1 MQAIGFETS
10 LPITDAQ
17 SLLAFEA
24 PMPSIAAHEVLVK
37 IEAIAVNPVDIKIR
51 NVGAPPAG
59 EKRILGWDAAG
70 VVTEVGSAV
79 YLHLLIPKLLFFLC
93 LHHLEL

>member
-37 IEAIAVNPVDIKIR
+37 IEAIAVNPVDV
-51 NVGAPPAG
+51 NGNLNLTP
-59 EKRILGWDAAG
+59 LGMN
-70 VVTEVGSAV
+70 SA
-79 YLHLLIPKLLFFLC
+79 I
-93 LHHLEL
+93 

>member
-70 VVTEVGSAV
+70 GRCRCSPGGGSRWAGW
-79 YLHLLIPKLLFFLC
+79 PRSA
-93 LHHLEL
+93 

>member
-70 VVTEVGSAV
+70 VVAEVG
-79 YLHLLIPKLLFFLC
+79 FG
-93 LHHLEL
+93 